1 MSREL
6 CLLPGRA
13 ARSAFSLNK
22 TLQLLKAKD
31 SRISA
36 CYAEY
41 VHLLDCERPLE
52 PEEHRRALAL
62 LDYGPTQD
70 LPQQL
75 GSVVVTVLPRPGT
88 ISPWSSKASD
98 IFAICGL
105 TSVLRVER
113 GVRWYLE
120 GDQEA
125 INRADVHSLLFDR
138 MTEAPCAE
146 QQFDSVFTAG
156 PVRQLSRIA
165 LDDLPAA
172 NIELGLALSDGEID
186 YLVRS
191 FAALGREPTDVELM
205 MFAQANSEHCRHKV
219 FNASWT
225 VDDTEADLSLFQMI
239 RNTHKQINGRGVL
252 SAYSDNAAVIEG
264 PQQDRLQ
271 VNPQSR
277 RFEFVNED
285 ANVLMKVETHN
296 HPTAIAPFAGAAT
309 GSGGEIRD
317 EGAVGRGSKPKAGLA
332 GFTTSHLNIPG
343 DAQPWETAIGKPE
356 QIASALEIML
366 EGPIGAASFNNEFGR
381 PALSGYFRTFE
392 MADANSGEHHSGYH
406 KPVMIAGGLG
416 SVRSEH
422 VQAAPV
428 APGARLVVLGGP
440 GMLIGLGGGAA
451 SSMTS
456 GQSSSDL
463 DFASVQR
470 GNAEMQ
476 RRAQEVIDACCALG
490 EDNPIELI
498 HDVGAGGLSN
508 ALPEL
513 AKDAGTGANFELRQI
528 PSADPSMAPMEI
540 WCNESQ
546 ERYVMAVNAARIDVF
561 EAICARER
569 CPCAI
574 VGNAIAEPHLQLT
587 DDLHPETPV
596 DLPMDLLFGNTPQ
609 QHRSFARV
617 EFGQQQLA
625 LSRTDTVVDLMEDLE
640 RVLRF
645 PSVGS
650 KKFLITIGDRSVT
663 GLVAQEQLVGP
674 WQEPVADV
682 AVTASGFNGY
692 TGEAMCMG
700 ERPALALANPA
711 ASARMAVGEALTN
724 LAAARVS
731 ELSRVVLSANWMAA
745 ADADKQDQALFDAVK
760 AVGMELCPALGI
772 AIPVGKDSLSMRT
785 AWPVDGLT
793 RSVTSPLTLNITAF
807 APVADIR
814 QTLTPQLRRDDED
827 TVLVLVDLGAGR
839 LGGSALAQV
848 YGQLGQ
854 EMPDVDDP
862 EVLKAFFNTVIAQND
877 AGHLLAYHDRSDGG
891 LIVCALEMAFAGRCG
906 VELDL
911 QSLPFTRGGDAQD
924 AEPIDHARRQLF
936 NEELGALVQVRRA
949 DAAKVCAAFANG
961 SVRAQVVGVPRF
973 DGAIQ
978 VQVDGQLVLSS
989 NRAQLH
995 KLWAKT
1001 SYLMQRLR
1009 DNPLCAD
1016 MEYAGIESDDPGMAA
1031 KVSFNVDED
1040 ITAPLVAL
1048 ARPEVAVVREQ
1059 GVNGQLEM
1067 AAAFE
1072 RAGFQPV
1079 DVHMSDLLANPA
1091 LLERFS
1097 ALAACG
1103 GFSYG
1108 DVLGG
1113 GGGWAKSILFDEDLR
1128 RAFERFFARDSL
1140 ALGVCNGAQ
1149 MFAQLKSLVPGAQ
1162 NWPRFVTNQSQ
1173 QYEGR
1178 TSLIRISDVTS
1189 PWLTDMAGSV
1199 LPVAVA
1205 HGEGYAELAGD
1216 GAPQTAFTYVDSF
1229 HQPTMT
1235 YPANPNGS
1243 PGGLAGVTAAE
1254 GRVLIMMPHPE
1265 RVFRATQNAVSDS
1278 SWKEDAPWL
1287 RLFRNARVALA

>member
-31 SRISA
+31 SGISA

-41 VHLLDCERPLE
+41 VHLLDCERLLDS
-52 PEEHRRALAL
+52 EEHKRALAL
-62 LDYGPTQD
+62 LDYGPAQD
-70 LPQQL
+70 LPHQL
-75 GSVVVTVLPRPGT
+75 GSLAVTVLPRPGT
-88 ISPWSSKASD
+88 ISPWSSKATD
-98 IFAICGL
+98 IFTICGL
-105 TSVLRVER
+105 TPVARVER
-113 GVRWYLE
+113 GIRWYLE
-120 GDQEA
+120 GDEEA
-125 INRADVHSLLFDR
+125 INRSEVHSLLFDR
-138 MTEAPCAE
+138 MTEAPCSE
-146 QQFDSVFTAG
+146 QELESVFTAG
-156 PVRQLSRIA
+156 PARQLSRIA
-165 LDDLPAA
+165 LHDLSEA
-172 NIELGLALSDGEID
+172 NAELGLALSDGEID
-186 YLVRS
+186 YLERS
-191 FAALGREPTDVELM
+191 FTALGREPTDVELM

-225 VDDTEADLSLFQMI
+225 VDGAEADLSLFQMI

-264 PQQDRLQ
+264 PQQDRLL
-271 VNPQSR
+271 VDPQSR
-277 RFEFVNED
+277 RYEFVSED
-285 ANVLMKVETHN
+285 INVLMKVETHN

-366 EGPIGAASFNNEFGR
+366 DGPIGAASFNNEFGR

-392 MADANSGEHHSGYH
+392 MLDAKSGEQHSGYH

-428 APGARLVVLGGP
+428 APGAKLVVLGGP
-440 GMLIGLGGGAA
+440 AMLIGLGGGAA

-546 ERYVMAVNAARIDVF
+546 ERYVMAVNAARIDLF
-561 EAICARER
+561 EAICSRER
-569 CPCAI
+569 CPYSI
-574 VGNAIAEPHLQLT
+574 VGDAIAAPHLQVT
-587 DDLHPETPV
+587 DSLHPQTPV

-617 EFGQQQLA
+617 EFLQKELDF
-625 LSRTDTVVDLMEDLE
+625 SRTDTGADLLQDLE

-645 PSVGS
+645 PCVGS
-650 KKFLITIGDRSVT
+650 KKFLITIGDRSIT
-663 GLVAQEQLVGP
+663 GLVSQEQLVGP

-682 AVTASGFNGY
+682 AVTASGFNAY

-745 ADADKQDQALFDAVK
+745 ADADKQDQALFEAVQ
-760 AVGMELCPALGI
+760 AVGMELCPALGV

-785 AWPVDGLT
+785 AWSVGERE

-807 APVADIR
+807 APVTDIR
-814 QTLTPQLRRDDED
+814 QTLTPQLRCDDD
-827 TVLVLVDLGAGR
+827 TVVVLVDLGSGR

-848 YGQLGQ
+848 YGHLGH
-854 EMPDVDDP
+854 EMPDVDDAAM
-862 EVLKAFFNTVIAQND
+862 LKAFFNTVIEQNY
-877 AGHLLAYHDRSDGG
+877 AGRLLAYHDRSDGG
-891 LIVCALEMAFAGRCG
+891 LIVSALEMAFAGRCG
-906 VELDL
+906 IELDL
-911 QSLPFTRGGDAQD
+911 QSLPATRGADTQEAGL
-924 AEPIDHARRQLF
+924 IDDARRLLF
-936 NEELGALVQVRRA
+936 NEELGALLQVRRA
-949 DAAKVCAAFANG
+949 DAAKVCEAFAKA
-961 SVRAQVVGVPRF
+961 SLRTQVVGVPRL
-973 DGAIQ
+973 DGA
-978 VQVDGQLVLSS
+978 VLVKVDDQLVLSS
-989 NRAQLH
+989 NRIHLH

-1009 DNPLCAD
+1009 DNPRCAD
-1016 MEYAGIESDDPGMAA
+1016 MEFAAIELDDPGMAA
-1031 KVSFNVDED
+1031 QVSFDVDED
-1040 ITAPLVAL
+1040 ITAPFVAL
-1048 ARPEVAVVREQ
+1048 TRPEVAVVREQ
-1059 GVNGQLEM
+1059 GVNGQIEM

-1072 RAGFQPV
+1072 RAGFQPI

-1097 ALAACG
+1097 TLVACG

-1162 NWPRFVTNQSQ
+1162 HWPRFVANQSQ
-1173 QYEGR
+1173 QFEGR
-1178 TSLIRISDVTS
+1178 TSLVKISDVAS

-1205 HGEGYAELAGD
+1205 HGEGLAELAAD
-1216 GAPQTAFTYVDSF
+1216 AAPQVALTYVDSF
-1229 HQPTMT
+1229 HQATMS

-1243 PGGLAGVTAAE
+1243 PGGLAGVMAAE

-1265 RVFRATQNAVSDS
+1265 RVFRATQNAVADS